1 MLKNKKQNEDDIQ
14 LIELFM
20 IFWKYKITFA
30 LLMVIGLILG
40 VAFSYQ
46 QVTRYET
53 LFNVILGHPAYK
65 DSLLLSSSNFQNLL
79 SERELNPRKMPRL
92 SIQKSN
98 TEGMVTLKIESLSPL
113 NHEEIR
119 MKFKKI
125 IAAELEQQKS
135 YAFIEMDKTKNFFV
149 RGELS
154 SSLPA
159 SVLSTIP
166 VDEILRKY
174 SINFSSSQKVG
185 PNPIKYGILGMSVGL
200 LLAGCWMVLSLFFR
214 AIQRRMP

>member
-46 QVTRYET
+46 HVTRYET
-53 LFNVILGHPAYK
+53 LLNVILGHPAYK
-65 DSLLLSSSNFQNLL
+65 DSLLVSSSDLKNLL
-79 SERELNPRKMPRL
+79 SQEELNPGKMPRF
-92 SIQKSN
+92 SIQNSKASTAN
-98 TEGMVTLKIESLSPL
+98 MVTLKIESLSPL
-113 NHEEIR
+113 NHEELE

-125 IAAELEQQKS
+125 IAAELEQQKR

-159 SVLSTIP
+159 SVLATIP
-166 VDEILRKY
+166 VDEIL
-174 SINFSSSQKVG
+174 
-185 PNPIKYGILGMSVGL
+185 
-200 LLAGCWMVLSLFFR
+200 
-214 AIQRRMP
+214 